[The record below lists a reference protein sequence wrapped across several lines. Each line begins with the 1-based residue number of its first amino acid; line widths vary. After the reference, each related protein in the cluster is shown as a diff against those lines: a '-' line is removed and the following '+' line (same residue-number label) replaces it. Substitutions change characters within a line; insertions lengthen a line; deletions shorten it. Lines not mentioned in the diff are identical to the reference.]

1 MMLLAAQTLQNEIQT
16 PAFLGESWGF
26 WCQFL
31 VIASTA
37 GLALFTLIK
46 NERRAR
52 LRATIDLVL
61 LENQDARFRDV
72 KEQYAL
78 MRENNVDFTLL
89 VCDPSEDEC
98 RRKEIADQKETLIAI
113 LNQYEFIAAAIF
125 TDSLDER
132 LYKKMK
138 RGVVIRDWEAL
149 SGFVMELRKRERKA
163 QIFCEM
169 ENLVQKW
176 QNEKPK
182 RLKVFK

>member
-1 MMLLAAQTLQNEIQT
+1 MILLAAQTLQNDMQT
-16 PAFLGESWGF
+16 PTFLGESWGF

-46 NERRAR
+46 NEKRAR

-61 LENQDARFRDV
+61 LENQDQRFRDV
-72 KEQYAL
+72 KEKYAL
-78 MRENNVDFTLL
+78 MRESKVDFTLL
-89 VCDPSEDEC
+89 VCDPSEDLD
-98 RRKEIADQKETLIAI
+98 RRKEIADQKETLITI

-149 SGFVMELRKRERKA
+149 SGFVMELRKRESKD
-163 QIFCEM
+163 QIFCEI
-169 ENLVQKW
+169 ESLVQKW
-176 QNEKPK
+176 KNVKK
-182 RLKVFK
+182 RKNVE